1 MKNQIIPL
9 IDKHKNELFHAK
21 LAEKIINQT
30 YKFEDNM
37 EIDKIN
43 KPYFYENKQI
53 LWKRNNDFS
62 LTTWV
67 RNTEIIHIFCHFK
80 GPWENAHI
88 LKFRNKMKIH
98 FETVNLNI
106 IDLLACKAITV

>member
-1 MKNQIIPL
+1 MKNHIIPL

-62 LTTWV
+62 
-67 RNTEIIHIFCHFK
+67 
-80 GPWENAHI
+80 
-88 LKFRNKMKIH
+88 
-98 FETVNLNI
+98 
-106 IDLLACKAITV
+106 